1 MKHKLFKRSRGMALA
16 AALFFGVT
24 AVSLG
29 AFPGLYPRR
38 KHRLQV
44 KLHRR
49 QQKRILRSQAR
60 SVPVR

>member
-29 AFPGLYPRR
+29 AF
-38 KHRLQV
+38 
-44 KLHRR
+44 
-49 QQKRILRSQAR
+49 SR
-60 SVPVR
+60 SVSAEETQASGEAAQEAAKEDIAFL

>member
-29 AFPGLYPRR
+29 AFSRR